1 MSESTNKPKTSSVFS
16 TIVWTILLFLL
27 LFIALLIVTFIGGAG
42 VLLIGRILAQLFLVS
57 AFEASLIALG
67 VAVTAVFAFYQITR
81 TQHVLEPVH
90 DWEEDEDW
98 DDYDDEEDF
107 EDEEDDVII
116 PPHSRNDPCP
126 CGSGKKY
133 KYCHGKT
140 A

>member
-1 MSESTNKPKTSSVFS
+1 MSESINKPKLSSVLS
-16 TIVWTILLFLL
+16 TIGWTILLFLF

-42 VLLIGRILAQLFLVS
+42 VLLIGRILAQLFQVS

-67 VAVTAVFAFYQITR
+67 VAASAVFAFYQITR
-81 TQHVLEPVH
+81 AQHVLEPVRD
-90 DWEEDEDW
+90 DWDEDEDW
-98 DDYDDEEDF
+98 DDYDDEEF

-133 KYCHGKT
+133 KYCHGKN